1 MEWPNTSKNATHCP
15 VIYILLSNSNFLNQ
29 FKFGPKMEVTG
40 QAKSSI
46 NGHFKNWPFMKWQT
60 DTRLT
65 ILDQYLKHF
74 NQIWKNKKNMRG
86 TLTQIRP
93 KEFLSS
99 RYFQQKSL
107 KEAQDI
113 FSNKNFFLRK
123 ISLKLVK
130 DFSSFDEN
138 DYLCL
143 WTL

>member
-1 MEWPNTSKNATHCP
+1 
-15 VIYILLSNSNFLNQ
+15 
-29 FKFGPKMEVTG
+29 
-40 QAKSSI
+40 
-46 NGHFKNWPFMKWQT
+46 
-60 DTRLT
+60 
-65 ILDQYLKHF
+65 
-74 NQIWKNKKNMRG
+74 MRG

-93 KEFLSS
+93 KEFLSLDTS

-138 DYLCL
+138 GCLCL
-143 WTL
+143 